1 MKRFLNWLLLA
12 CMLAALLP
20 TGVLAADSTTKPDV
34 AGMYGITGSATL
46 TPKTETG
53 TDITATTEG
62 SYESYYPGAVRFDV
76 TLTGLTA
83 NAQYLLLVVQGEK
96 GTGTAVPTADNI
108 VYIDQ
113 TADSGGSI
121 TFNAYPSRLTTGHYC
136 VYVVGSDRT
145 YSAGNPDAQFDYYL
159 PYTLGDVND
168 NGKIQAN
175 DAMLVLRH
183 VAKLVTLDETAQLA
197 ADVNGNGKIQANDAM
212 LILRY
217 VAKLITEF

>member
-1 MKRFLNWLLLA
+1 M
-12 CMLAALLP
+12 
-20 TGVLAADSTTKPDV
+20 
-34 AGMYGITGSATL
+34 
-46 TPKTETG
+46 
-53 TDITATTEG
+53 
-62 SYESYYPGAVRFDV
+62 RFDV

-96 GTGTAVPTADNI
+96 GTGTAIPTADNI

-145 YSAGNPDAQFDYYL
+145 YSAATPDAQFDYYL

-175 DAMLVLRH
+175 DALLVLRH

-197 ADVNGNGKIQANDAM
+197 ADVNGNGKIQANDAL

-217 VAKLITEF
+217 VAKLITGF